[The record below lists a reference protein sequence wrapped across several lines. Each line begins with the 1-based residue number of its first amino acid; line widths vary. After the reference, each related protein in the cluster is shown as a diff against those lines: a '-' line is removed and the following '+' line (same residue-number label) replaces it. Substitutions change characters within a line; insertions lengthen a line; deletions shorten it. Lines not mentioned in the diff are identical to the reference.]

1 MDEIEQ
7 LVDQSRQDRIDTA
20 RRATEAREK
29 LQAAERE
36 LTTLRRAYVDTWD
49 KATAAGWT
57 ARELRALRLPS
68 HHRSTAQSLVDAAAA
83 PTTSTSD
90 PQPPLHPVTAQMR
103 SRPTRSRVAEGHHH
117 E

>member
-1 MDEIEQ
+1 MTVITRPPASSEVEGWAAMDEIEQ

-57 ARELRALRLPS
+57 ARELRALRLPE
-68 HHRSTAQSLVDAAAA
+68 
-83 PTTSTSD
+83 
-90 PQPPLHPVTAQMR
+90 PPPEYRPKPRRRR
-103 SRPTRSRVAEGHHH
+103 SRTDVDE
-117 E
+117 

>member
-1 MDEIEQ
+1 MTVITRPPASSEVEGWAAMDEIEQ

-57 ARELRALRLPS
+57 ARELRALRLPE
-68 HHRSTAQSLVDAAAA
+68 
-83 PTTSTSD
+83 
-90 PQPPLHPVTAQMR
+90 PPPEYRPKPRRRR
-103 SRPTRSRVAEGHHH
+103 SRTNDVDE
-117 E
+117 